1 MPDLKCGRKKSFLM
15 WCDYENLEHD
25 TCAHKVSFQAFHWR
39 HLGCPC
45 QNGIA
50 LLFTRRLSDRIQ
62 LFVGNLHKRLC
73 DLCPHCTIV
82 LGPFNGIHSR
92 SDSRFPDGERNRGI
106 PLEKLCKISSQV
118 HFGSLGTPY
127 NGFHRHLVDTLYWA
141 RVWDAVGRRWVSPE
155 RFRGQSWEAR
165 CLWWGVCRWP
175 SWHTASSSWRQIYFP
190 GVVMGVTLIT
200 WQHNKC
206 HRSHYHL
213 IHSLPARW
221 FRIFMMTT

>member
-1 MPDLKCGRKKSFLM
+1 MLAINIFRMWLWLWKLGLTLVHTNFL
-15 WCDYENLEHD
+15 
-25 TCAHKVSFQAFHWR
+25 FR
-39 HLGCPC
+39 
-45 QNGIA
+45 
-50 LLFTRRLSDRIQ
+50 LFTGGTLAAPVKMELHCFSRDASPIEYNFLLEICTNG
-62 LFVGNLHKRLC
+62 FVTSAHIVRLC
-73 DLCPHCTIV
+73 W
-82 LGPFNGIHSR
+82 GPFNGLHSR